1 MKSALTALQDFSE
14 SSGEDSS
21 ASSDD
26 DSAPGLDE
34 SIITPGDIR
43 VNPEK
48 PLQSQNSISY
58 DFWYLQTS
66 DGQIIG
72 PHPQSHVSS
81 WYKNGDLDPSV
92 LLSPAMRIHGT
103 NQWVTDP
110 LTLQF
115 QAIDVYRMYMGNAD
129 DENKT
134 SKTDDQVRAEP
145 FAFFSRVC
153 IIVGGRLCGWPYLL
167 HALLH

>member
-26 DSAPGLDE
+26 GAPGLDE

-153 IIVGGRLCGWPYLL
+153 IIVCGRLCGWPYLL

>member
-72 PHPQSHVSS
+72 PHPQAHVSS
-81 WYKNGDLDPSV
+81 WYQNGDLDPSV
-92 LLSPAMRIHGT
+92 LLSPAMRAKST
-103 NQWVTDP
+103 TEWETDP
-110 LTLQF
+110 LKLQLSRSKIAVPTVTL
-115 QAIDVYRMYMGNAD
+115 ASALTNIA
-129 DENKT
+129 
-134 SKTDDQVRAEP
+134 
-145 FAFFSRVC
+145 
-153 IIVGGRLCGWPYLL
+153 WPLGKINL
-167 HALLH
+167 